1 MSAAKELFLRAN
13 RALEPII
20 PLTLLWLLM
29 WPLAAYLGAR
39 HLRLVS
45 DRVPA
50 RSLPLAETSP
60 RPSTWRRWLYL
71 ARIHADFFVLAW
83 IDRLSARRWQSRFKA
98 EGVADVLLQMLATR
112 PLVIVSIHTTSL
124 VVLAGWV
131 SSLGIPTGAMPAD
144 QSWFSSPARRRKVE
158 LAATAGNHTFR
169 QGSGREIVEYLKPGH
184 AVVFAPD
191 VSTTKK
197 VLAPCGELTLS
208 LATSPFRIA
217 RATGAVVVPVM
228 MLGDGRWRYQ
238 AEVFPPV
245 PQELIDRGDHEE
257 AASYVAQCLVP
268 EVVKRPEQAMDVLV
282 SAILD
287 TTHAGQSVNATE

>member
-1 MSAAKELFLRAN
+1 MSAVKDLFLRAN
-13 RALEPII
+13 RALEPIV
-20 PLTLLWLLM
+20 PLSVLWLLM
-29 WPLAAYLGAR
+29 WPLAAYMGAR

-50 RSLPLAETSP
+50 TSLPLAETTP

-71 ARIHADFFVLAW
+71 VRIQADFFVLAW
-83 IDRLSARRWQSRFKA
+83 IDRLSTRRWQSRFKA
-98 EGVADVLLQMLATR
+98 EGVAELLQTLGTR

-144 QSWFSSPARRRKVE
+144 QTWFTNPARRRKVE
-158 LAATAGNHTFR
+158 LAAAAGNHTFR
-169 QGSGREIVEYLKPGH
+169 DGSGREIVEYLKPGR

-191 VSTTKK
+191 MSAGKR
-197 VLAPCGELTLS
+197 VLAPCGDLKLS

-217 RATGAVVVPVM
+217 RATGAAVVPVM
-228 MLGDGRWRYQ
+228 MLGDGRWRYR

-245 PQELIDRGDHEE
+245 PQELIDGGDHHE

-268 EVVKRPEQAMDVLV
+268 QVVMRPEQAMNALV
-282 SAILD
+282 RALF
-287 TTHAGQSVNATE
+287 